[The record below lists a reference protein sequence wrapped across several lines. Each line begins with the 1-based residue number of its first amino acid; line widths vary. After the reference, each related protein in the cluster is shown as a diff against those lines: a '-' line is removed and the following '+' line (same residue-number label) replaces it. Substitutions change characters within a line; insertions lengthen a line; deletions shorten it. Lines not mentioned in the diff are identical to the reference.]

1 MAKYVFY
8 SGIKLEKM
16 EEILLPGEEGDGN
29 LGEGGNTKF
38 LGEREGNQS
47 SSKECKGRDH
57 KE

>member
-29 LGEGGNTKF
+29 LGGG
-38 LGEREGNQS
+38 GEHKVSRG
-47 SSKECKGRDH
+47 KGRESVIV
-57 KE
+57 KRV

>member
-29 LGEGGNTKF
+29 LGGGEHKVSR
-38 LGEREGNQS
+38 G
-47 SSKECKGRDH
+47 KGRESVIV
-57 KE
+57 KRV

>member
-1 MAKYVFY
+1 
-8 SGIKLEKM
+8 M

-29 LGEGGNTKF
+29 LGWGNKKF

-47 SSKECKGRDH
+47 SSTECKGRDH